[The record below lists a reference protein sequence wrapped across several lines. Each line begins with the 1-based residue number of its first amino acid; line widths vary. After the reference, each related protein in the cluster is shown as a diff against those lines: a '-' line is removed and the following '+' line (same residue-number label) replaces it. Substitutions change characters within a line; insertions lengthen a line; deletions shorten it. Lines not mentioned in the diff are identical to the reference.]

1 MTNPDR
7 DVELGTALRQ
17 LEVPEHG
24 PEFFSRLQERLE
36 AEVQETM
43 EQSRP
48 IRFSSRWRPPRFVGL
63 VAAVL
68 VIVLGL
74 SWLALPEGR
83 GPGLGPGVATAT
95 EIQSRVAQAFSS
107 LRTLRGE
114 ASIEYPHIP
123 VTVRSSFVITATGD
137 YRVVGIT
144 RREGESY
151 NAATGLYRSYQVVA
165 SGRVV
170 ATESRG
176 AAPGPPDHSPSAS
189 LLVRSVGS
197 LVRAFLAADIDRP
210 VEDIDYEGRPA
221 WRVVVP
227 VTIDLGPG
235 PDGARPGP
243 VGEIDV
249 TVDRQTGF
257 PVRTITSSHGVVSSV
272 VRLSDLH
279 VDAPDTP
286 TRLDVAFP
294 PGTLPVAG
302 VDLGF
307 RRVPL
312 VDVAPTVGYAPLV
325 PKTVPDGFRLAEVAV
340 ADAAPATGAGNP
352 RSAQVVSLAYQ
363 RGFDRLV
370 VTTRATGG
378 DPSRWSDPVGRG
390 SGLGMAPSE
399 PVTLTGGALD
409 GVAARLVLRTQ
420 DVPHAWAVTERLV
433 VTVAGDL
440 SGAEL
445 VDVMQSLSPHEE

>member
-1 MTNPDR
+1 MTGPDR

-24 PEFFSRLQERLE
+24 PEFFSRLLERLE
-36 AEVQETM
+36 AEVQDTAP
-43 EQSRP
+43 SRAARRP
-48 IRFSSRWRPPRFVGL
+48 SRRRPPRFLGL

-74 SWLALPEGR
+74 SWLALPGGR
-83 GPGLGPGVATAT
+83 GPALGPGVATAT
-95 EIQSRVAQAFSS
+95 EIQARVAQAFSS

-114 ASIEYPHIP
+114 ASIEYPYVP
-123 VTVRSSFVITATGD
+123 GTVRSSFVITSAGD
-137 YRVVGIT
+137 FRVVGIT
-144 RREGESY
+144 RREGASY
-151 NAATGLYRSYQVVA
+151 NAATGLYRSYQVAA

-170 ATESRG
+170 ATEFRG
-176 AAPGPPDHSPSAS
+176 AAPGPPDHSPSPS
-189 LLVRSVGS
+189 LLERSVGS

-210 VEDIDYEGRPA
+210 VQHIDYEGRPA

-227 VTIDLGPG
+227 VSINLASG
-235 PDGARPGP
+235 PDGAPPGP

-257 PVRTITSSHGVVSSV
+257 PVRTITSSRGAVSSV

-279 VDAPDTP
+279 VDAPDTL

-312 VDVAPTVGYAPLV
+312 VDVASTVGYAPLV
-325 PKTVPDGFRLAEVAV
+325 PKTVPDGFRLAEVAL
-340 ADAAPATGAGNP
+340 ADDAPATGSGNP
-352 RSAQVVSLAYQ
+352 RSVRVVSLAYQ

-390 SGLGMAPSE
+390 SGPGMAPPE
-399 PVTLTGGALD
+399 PVTLEGGALD
-409 GVAARLVLRTQ
+409 GVGAQVVLRAQ
-420 DVPHAWAVTERLV
+420 DVPHAWAVTDRLV

-440 SGAEL
+440 SKAEL
-445 VDVMQSLSPHEE
+445 VDVMQSLSPREE

>member
-1 MTNPDR
+1 MTSPDR
-7 DVELGTALRQ
+7 DVELGSVLRQ
-17 LEVPEHG
+17 LDVPEHG
-24 PEFFSRLQERLE
+24 PEFFSRLLERLE
-36 AEVQETM
+36 AEARETV
-43 EQSRP
+43 EPSPVAR
-48 IRFSSRWRPPRFVGL
+48 RSSRRRPPRFLGL

-68 VIVLGL
+68 LVVLGV
-74 SWLALPEGR
+74 SWLALPGGR
-83 GPGLGPGVATAT
+83 RPGLGPGVATAT
-95 EIQSRVAQAFSS
+95 EIQARVARAFSS

-114 ASIEYPHIP
+114 ATIEYPSIP
-123 VTVRSSFVITATGD
+123 ATVRSSFVITATGD
-137 YRVVGIT
+137 FRVVGIT

-151 NAATGLYRSYQVVA
+151 NSATGVYRSYQVAA

-176 AAPGPPDHSPSAS
+176 AAPGPPDHLPSPS
-189 LLVRSVGS
+189 LLERSVGS

-210 VEDIDYEGRPA
+210 VQDVDYEGRPA

-227 VTIDLGPG
+227 VSIDLAPG
-235 PDGARPGP
+235 PDGAPPGP

-257 PVRTITSSHGVVSSV
+257 PVRTITSSHGAVSSV
-272 VRLSDLH
+272 VRLSELQ
-279 VDAPDTP
+279 VDAPDMP

-312 VDVAPTVGYAPLV
+312 VDVATAVGYTPLV
-325 PKTVPDGFRLAEVAV
+325 PETVPGGFRLAEVAV
-340 ADAAPATGAGNP
+340 ADETPVTGVGNP
-352 RSAQVVSLAYQ
+352 RSARVVSLAYQ

-378 DPSRWSDPVGRG
+378 DPTRWSDPVGRG
-390 SGLGMAPSE
+390 SGPGTAAPE

-409 GVAARLVLRTQ
+409 GAAAEVVLRTQ
-420 DVPHAWAVTERLV
+420 DVPHAWAVTDRLV

-440 SGAEL
+440 SRSEL
-445 VDVMQSLSPHEE
+445 VDVMQSLSPYEE